1 MTDDQYERI
10 MAAGVELFE
19 HIKPLLEKHGL
30 SDECAPSMLSVCFG
44 AILKFSGASVGD
56 VITGAELMQR
66 YWDSDPE
73 SSNAFTAVFRPFYR
87 EN

>member
-1 MTDDQYERI
+1 MTDEQYERI

-19 HIKPLLEKHGL
+19 QIKPLIEKYKL

-44 AILKFSGASVGD
+44 AVLKFSGASVGN
-56 VITGAELMQR
+56 VVTGAELMQR

-73 SSNAFTAVFRPFYR
+73 SQNVFNAVFKPIYR